1 MRIAQNSAMNATHWR
16 HQTSSQSLKISGLF
30 LLGWLIF
37 SMPVLAANPTSLE
50 PQDALVSVVVVG
62 DIMLGGPPERMMQR
76 GLDPFK
82 HFSQVFKQA
91 DIRLGNLECVVSNK
105 GEAEPD
111 KPNVFR
117 VHPRAMRFLSRHF
130 DAVGLANNHSGDYGS
145 VAFADMLKRLRKA
158 GVGFYGGGDNL
169 AQAHQPFIMEK
180 KGVRIAVLGFNEF
193 QPRSFE
199 ADHDKPGIAWS
210 EDEQVLRDIAWA
222 RGPGRADVVIMV
234 MHWGWEDPLA
244 NHRQRQLARLMIDAG
259 VDAVIGGHPHLVQDS
274 EVYQGKPIFYSLGN
288 FVFEGF
294 DNPVNNTGLVLN
306 LSISKHG
313 VQHWD
318 LMQAHID
325 KRGVPRL
332 RQHPP

>member
-1 MRIAQNSAMNATHWR
+1 MNMFDGKQGACFNPLKATGA
-16 HQTSSQSLKISGLF
+16 LLLAGL
-30 LLGWLIF
+30 LF
-37 SMPVLAANPTSLE
+37 SMPVFSAE
-50 PQDALVSVVVVG
+50 PSQSQPHDALVSVVVVG
-62 DIMLGGPPERMMQR
+62 DIMLGGPPEQMMQR
-76 GLDPFK
+76 GQDPFK
-82 HFSQVFKQA
+82 DFAQVFKAA
-91 DIRLGNLECVVSNK
+91 DVRLGNLECVVSDK

-117 VHPRAMRFLSRHF
+117 VHPRAMRYLSRHF
-130 DAVGLANNHSGDYGS
+130 DAVGLANNHSGDYGP

-158 GVGFYGGGDNL
+158 GVGIYGGGDNL
-169 AQAHQPFIMEK
+169 AQAHQPFIVEK

-199 ADHDKPGIAWS
+199 ADHDRPGIAWS

-222 RGPGRADVVIMV
+222 RGPGRADVIITV
-234 MHWGWEDPLA
+234 MHWGWEDPVA

-274 EVYQGKPIFYSLGN
+274 EVYRGKPIFYSLGN

-294 DNPVNNTGLVLN
+294 DNPVNNTGLVLSLKIN
-306 LSISKHG
+306 KQG

-332 RQHPP
+332 APRPP

>member
-1 MRIAQNSAMNATHWR
+1 MKVFDGKQGACFNPLKATGA
-16 HQTSSQSLKISGLF
+16 LLLAGL
-30 LLGWLIF
+30 LF
-37 SMPVLAANPTSLE
+37 SMPVFSAE
-50 PQDALVSVVVVG
+50 PSQSQPHDALVSVVVVG
-62 DIMLGGPPERMMQR
+62 DIMLGGPPEQMMQR
-76 GLDPFK
+76 GQDPFK
-82 HFSQVFKQA
+82 DFAQVFKAA
-91 DIRLGNLECVVSNK
+91 DVRLGNLECVVSDK
-105 GEAEPD
+105 GEPEPD

-117 VHPRAMRFLSRHF
+117 VHPRAMRYLSRHF
-130 DAVGLANNHSGDYGS
+130 DAVGLANNHSGDYGP

-158 GVGFYGGGDNL
+158 GVGIYGGGDNL
-169 AQAHQPFIMEK
+169 AQAHQPFIVEK

-199 ADHDKPGIAWS
+199 ADHDRPGIAWS

-222 RGPGRADVVIMV
+222 RGPGRADVIITV
-234 MHWGWEDPLA
+234 MHWGWEDPVA

-306 LSISKHG
+306 LKINKQG

-332 RQHPP
+332 APRPP

>member
-1 MRIAQNSAMNATHWR
+1 MNMLGSERRFGFYH
-16 HQTSSQSLKISGLF
+16 LKAHAALLLAGL
-30 LLGWLIF
+30 LF
-37 SMPVLAANPTSLE
+37 SFPVWSVEPSHLE
-50 PQDALVSVVVVG
+50 PHDALVSVVVVG

-82 HFSQVFKQA
+82 DFAQIFKDA
-91 DIRLGNLECVVSNK
+91 DLRLGNLECVVSDK

-117 VHPRAMRFLSRHF
+117 VHPRAMRFISRHF
-130 DAVGLANNHSGDYGS
+130 DAVGLANNHSGDYGP
-145 VAFADMLKRLRKA
+145 VAFADMLKRLRKV
-158 GVGFYGGGDNL
+158 GVGIYGGGDNL
-169 AQAHQPFIMEK
+169 AQAHQPFIVEK

-199 ADHDKPGIAWS
+199 ADHDRPGIAWS

-222 RGPGRADVVIMV
+222 RGPGRADVVITV
-234 MHWGWEDPLA
+234 MHWGWEDPVA

-259 VDAVIGGHPHLVQDS
+259 VDAVIGGHPHLVQDG

-306 LSISKHG
+306 LKINKQG

-318 LMQAHID
+318 LTQAHID

-332 RQHPP
+332 GTSQP

>member
-1 MRIAQNSAMNATHWR
+1 MKVLGWAQRFGLHHFKASGAMLLA
-16 HQTSSQSLKISGLF
+16 GLF
-30 LLGWLIF
+30 FAG
-37 SMPVLAANPTSLE
+37 PVFGAEAAHSQPPE
-50 PQDALVSVVVVG
+50 ALVRVVVVG

-76 GLDPFK
+76 GQDPFK
-82 HFSQVFKQA
+82 GFAQVFKDA
-91 DIRLGNLECVVSNK
+91 DVRLGNLECVVSDK

-117 VHPRAMRFLSRHF
+117 VDPRAMRFISRHF
-130 DAVGLANNHSGDYGS
+130 DAVGLANNHSGDYGP
-145 VAFADMLKRLRKA
+145 VAFADMLKRLRQA
-158 GVGFYGGGDNL
+158 GVGMYGGGDNL
-169 AQAHQPFIMEK
+169 AQAHQPFIIEK

-199 ADHDKPGIAWS
+199 ADHDRPGIAWS

-222 RGPGRADVVIMV
+222 RGPGRADVVITV
-234 MHWGWEDPLA
+234 MHWGWEDPVA

-294 DNPVNNTGLVLN
+294 DNPLNNTGLVLTLN
-306 LSISKHG
+306 ISKQG
-313 VQHWD
+313 VQNWD
-318 LMQAHID
+318 VVQAQID

-332 RQHPP
+332 GQRQP

>member
-1 MRIAQNSAMNATHWR
+1 MKVFDGKQGACFNPLKATGA
-16 HQTSSQSLKISGLF
+16 LLLAGL
-30 LLGWLIF
+30 LF
-37 SMPVLAANPTSLE
+37 SMPVFSAE
-50 PQDALVSVVVVG
+50 PSQSQPHDALVSVVVVG
-62 DIMLGGPPERMMQR
+62 DIMLGGPPEQMMQR
-76 GLDPFK
+76 GQDPFK
-82 HFSQVFKQA
+82 NFAQVFKAA
-91 DIRLGNLECVVSNK
+91 DLRLGNLECVVSDQ
-105 GEAEPD
+105 GEPEPD

-117 VHPRAMRFLSRHF
+117 VHPRAMRYLSRHF
-130 DAVGLANNHSGDYGS
+130 DAVGLANNHSGDYGP

-158 GVGFYGGGDNL
+158 GVGIYGGGDNL
-169 AQAHQPFIMEK
+169 AQAHQPFIVEK

-199 ADHDKPGIAWS
+199 ADHDRPGIAWS

-222 RGPGRADVVIMV
+222 RGPGRADVIITV
-234 MHWGWEDPLA
+234 MHWGWEDPVA

-294 DNPVNNTGLVLN
+294 DNPVNNTGLVLSLKIN
-306 LSISKHG
+306 KQG
-313 VQHWD
+313 VQNWD
-318 LMQAHID
+318 VVQAQID

-332 RQHPP
+332 APRPP

>member
-1 MRIAQNSAMNATHWR
+1 MKVFDGKQGACFNPLKATGA
-16 HQTSSQSLKISGLF
+16 LLLAGL
-30 LLGWLIF
+30 LF
-37 SMPVLAANPTSLE
+37 SMPVFSAE
-50 PQDALVSVVVVG
+50 PSQSQPQEALVRVVVVG

-76 GLDPFK
+76 GQDPFK
-82 HFSQVFKQA
+82 DFAQVFKAA
-91 DIRLGNLECVVSNK
+91 DVRLGNLECVVSDK

-117 VHPRAMRFLSRHF
+117 VHPRAMRYLSRHF
-130 DAVGLANNHSGDYGS
+130 DAVGLANNHSGDYGP

-158 GVGFYGGGDNL
+158 GVGIYGGGDNL
-169 AQAHQPFIMEK
+169 AQAHQPFIVEK

-199 ADHDKPGIAWS
+199 ADHDRPGIAWS

-222 RGPGRADVVIMV
+222 RGPGRADVIITV
-234 MHWGWEDPLA
+234 MHWGWEDPVA

-294 DNPVNNTGLVLN
+294 DNPVNNTGLVLSLKIN
-306 LSISKHG
+306 KQG

-332 RQHPP
+332 APRPP